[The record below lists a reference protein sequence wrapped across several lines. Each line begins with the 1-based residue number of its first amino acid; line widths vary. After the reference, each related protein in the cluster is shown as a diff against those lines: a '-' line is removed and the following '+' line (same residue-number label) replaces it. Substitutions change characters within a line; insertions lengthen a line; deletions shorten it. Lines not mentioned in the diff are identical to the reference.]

1 MKLNEKLIPKLK
13 EIDEMKNLLEY
24 NLATGGDPAK
34 TGRKVDGKD
43 EYIQK
48 INIGSGPNNG
58 STSYNYKTDDKIIT
72 NYYVLG
78 ISSNNEIIYAP
89 NSSASGQYF
98 NVFFTGNQVQLASN
112 IDRSRFTCY
121 LYISYINK

>member
-13 EIDEMKNLLEY
+13 EIDEIKY
-24 NLATGGDPAK
+24 NLVTDGAPVK

-48 INIGSGPNNG
+48 INVGSGPNNG
-58 STSYNYKTDDKIIT
+58 AVSYNYRTDNKIIT

-78 ISSNNEIIYAP
+78 ISNNNEIIYAP

-98 NVFFTGNQVQLASN
+98 NAFFTGNQLQLASN
-112 IDRSRFTCY
+112 INRSRFTCY
-121 LYISYINK
+121 LYISYINN

>member
-1 MKLNEKLIPKLK
+1 MKINEKLIPKLK
-13 EIDEMKNLLEY
+13 EIDEIKTQLEY
-24 NLATGGDPAK
+24 KLVTDGNPVK
-34 TGRKVDGKD
+34 TGRVIDGKD

-48 INIGSGPNNG
+48 INVGSGPNNG
-58 STSYNYKTDDKIIT
+58 AVSYNYQTDNKIIT

-112 IDRSRFTCY
+112 INRSRFTCF